1 MNIFSAIITVSMS
14 PMTTSPI
21 PPSYALSVDL
31 SSRDSTTGEKEGGFH
46 PVEALS
52 LTEIG
57 L

>member
-14 PMTTSPI
+14 PMTKPLY
-21 PPSYALSVDL
+21 PSHALSVDL